1 MVWGRRQFRS
11 PASDLPTDESDAIDG
26 RESPSYSKSAVQQG
40 ERREKTIL
48 DLAREFLQG
57 GALDDLGVG
66 EAVAETES
74 LRIPNQEQGLPTER
88 SKIQAGNQ
96 EHNVAHQ

>member
-1 MVWGRRQFRS
+1 MVWGRRQSRS
-11 PASDLPTDESDAIDG
+11 PASDPPTGESDAING
-26 RESPSYSKSAVQQG
+26 RESPSFSKSAVQLG
-40 ERREKTIL
+40 ERREKLIL

-74 LRIPNQEQGLPTER
+74 LRIPSQKQCLPTER
-88 SKIQAGNQ
+88 GKIQPGNQ